1 VCSETSAYKIQTPG
15 NYPEESIQ
23 ISEHGE
29 KSFEIKKISLNFP
42 ITIQKNKHQTMYAH
56 NVTLRRVRVTS
67 VAVEEQAVLHIR
79 SVFVVLVIKHA

>member
-1 VCSETSAYKIQTPG
+1 
-15 NYPEESIQ
+15 
-23 ISEHGE
+23 
-29 KSFEIKKISLNFP
+29 
-42 ITIQKNKHQTMYAH
+42 MYAH